1 MIDFT
6 LSGVEARVLGA
17 LLEKSMATPE
27 YYPLSL
33 NALTNACN
41 QKSNRE
47 PVVAYD
53 ETTVIQAIDS
63 LKSKRLVVQSDASR
77 VSRYAE
83 CFVGNAKL
91 IIREAA
97 LICLLL
103 LRSSQT
109 VGELRGRS
117 ERLYGFAD
125 LAEVDETLQ
134 NLIEMNL
141 VEKLP
146 RQPGRKESRFMHLL
160 AGKFDDS
167 ICDDDTAAVSSEKAE
182 LRASAESERLEQLQE
197 EVAILK
203 DELANLQREF
213 LEFKGQFD

>member
-1 MIDFT
+1 MVDFV
-6 LSGVEARVLGA
+6 LNAEEARVLGA

-33 NALTNACN
+33 NGLLNACN

-53 ETTVIQAIDS
+53 ETTVLGAIDG
-63 LKSKRLVVQSDASR
+63 LKGKRLVVQSSASR
-77 VSRYAE
+77 VPKYAE
-83 CFVGNAKL
+83 CFAGNAKL

-97 LICLLL
+97 LLCLLL
-103 LRSSQT
+103 LRGPQT

-125 LAEVDETLQ
+125 LAEVDEALA
-134 NLIEMNL
+134 NLAEMGL
-141 VEKLP
+141 VKKMA

-160 AGKFDDS
+160 AG
-167 ICDDDTAAVSSEKAE
+167 EP
-182 LRASAESERLEQLQE
+182 AESGQEGGAASQETVAMAGEAGNGPLTRLQE
-197 EVAILK
+197 EVAVLK
-203 DELANLQREF
+203 EELAKLQQQF
-213 LEFKGQFD
+213 LDFKGQFD